1 MFKLK
6 KFIFDH
12 MKNNSF
18 IIVLLMASVPNPLFD
33 LAGLTCGHLQISFW
47 TFFVATS
54 IGKGLIKVNIQV
66 LSIIFIFS
74 KQTLDSLIDFI
85 KSQKQLEFIG
95 IGLEKTVRSQR
106 RKLLNGNG
114 SENSESWLGMIWNLV
129 LALIIGYFVVSL
141 INSKVRGHYLRDKK
155 SN

>member
-1 MFKLK
+1 LKQELSEKEEENRLFKLK
-6 KFIFDH
+6 KFIFEH

-18 IIVLLMASVPNPLFD
+18 TIVLLMASVPNPLFD

-95 IGLEKTVRSQR
+95 KGLEKTVSSQR
-106 RKLLNGNG
+106 RKLLDGDG
-114 SENSESWLGMIWNLV
+114 
-129 LALIIGYFVVSL
+129 
-141 INSKVRGHYLRDKK
+141 
-155 SN
+155 